1 MECVYRVNEYSH
13 GLLAKSYLEREGYRP
28 IFDGSVAHIGYKVT
42 ELSFG
47 YSLEY
52 EVLTE
57 SGEQVAFRRWK
68 TNVKLREKAEI
79 EALEEAVYAVYKCA
93 SAECMID
100 GIPVRE
106 TLRRLELTCEKILE
120 KENPDEESQRQ

>member
-1 MECVYRVNEYSH
+1 MECIYRVNEYSH
-13 GLLAKSYLEREGYRP
+13 GLLAKSYLERDGYRP
-28 IFDGSVAHIGYKVT
+28 LFDGSVAHIGYKVT
-42 ELSFG
+42 ELPSG

-68 TNVKLREKAEI
+68 TNVKLKEKAEI

-93 SAECMID
+93 SAECMVD
-100 GIPVRE
+100 GKPARDI
-106 TLRRLELTCEKILE
+106 LRGLELACEKIAE
-120 KENPDEESQRQ
+120 AENQKEESQ

>member
-1 MECVYRVNEYSH
+1 MECIYRVNEYSH

-42 ELSFG
+42 ELPSG

-57 SGEQVAFRRWK
+57 AGEQVAFRRWN
-68 TNVKLREKAEI
+68 TGVKLKEKAEI

-93 SAECMID
+93 SAECMV
-100 GIPVRE
+100 GGKPVSDI
-106 TLRRLELTCEKILE
+106 LKGLVVACEKIT
-120 KENPDEESQRQ
+120 NEESQEDENQ

>member
-1 MECVYRVNEYSH
+1 MECIYRVNEYSH

-28 IFDGSVAHIGYKVT
+28 IFDGSVAHIGYKVA
-42 ELSFG
+42 ELSSG

-68 TNVKLREKAEI
+68 TNVKLKEKAEI

-93 SAECMID
+93 SAECMVD
-100 GIPVRE
+100 GKPVRDI
-106 TLRRLELTCEKILE
+106 LRRLELACEKIA
-120 KENPDEESQRQ
+120 NTESQEDENQ